1 MLRSYF
7 LIQYVEIALLTCMFC
22 RERSWIFLL
31 LLFLSAGL
39 NGSNSWETLQVDVVW
54 ELCDELVEP
63 PVSIM
68 FEVKEEEKKVSI
80 ALCEIFYS
88 LSIYKL
94 ITFDRSHV
102 IISKLTPPPKKNVW
116 CVLPPPPPAGNRK
129 YKLRKAYSKSNRCT
143 DSSLPFHTNLH
154 GRSIIGLFIFL

>member
-1 MLRSYF
+1 MHVLSRTQ
-7 LIQYVEIALLTCMFC
+7 LIFNFAFPI
-22 RERSWIFLL
+22 
-31 LLFLSAGL
+31 SAGL

-68 FEVKEEEKKVSI
+68 FDVKEEEKKVSI

-88 LSIYKL
+88 LSIHKL

-102 IISKLTPPPKKNVW
+102 IISKLPPPKKKV
-116 CVLPPPPPAGNRK
+116 
-129 YKLRKAYSKSNRCT
+129 
-143 DSSLPFHTNLH
+143 
-154 GRSIIGLFIFL
+154 